1 MKIIKRWAAGLLSLF
16 LIICILPGRF
26 AGADGTR
33 TDTYETQYLEI
44 TVPDRYVKLTQ
55 STKDADPAWETAH
68 IENPSQEKTQ
78 YKALNL
84 VAAYFDPE
92 TNVTLNF
99 ISKSSSAFNVFD
111 ISGYTDEEMIEFAK
125 NIVPSDESVKAE
137 VSTYKH
143 PQMNMFR
150 IEFTFEGDNEDKELT
165 YGTIINGYLL
175 QFSMDTKHIG
185 NVTIRDDILKEF
197 VSGVKLT
204 RIMTYE
210 EYEENQKKGLIV
222 IGCFF
227 GGGILLMVLLYIISK
242 IGQKK
247 RKQRVAL
254 ISECLLD
261 FRKRKQNGEVDTSK
275 VLFEVD
281 TDYDK
286 KLLQT
291 YSTYNAWFRNIKRD
305 LIMAVLYLAIVGY
318 AVYLGSKLVMFI
330 GIAGAVVIL
339 YLKYSGS
346 EKYCDNLIKRYDLKK
361 KKVVTATYKF
371 YNEYFTMSGIESIS
385 EYIYKQIFRVANY
398 QGYMLL
404 YISEENALVID
415 VEKVPEDQ
423 RMDFVRMI
431 MEKSRL

>member
-227 GGGILLMVLLYIISK
+227 GGGILLMVLLYIIT
-242 IGQKK
+242 
-247 RKQRVAL
+247 RYL
-254 ISECLLD
+254 P
-261 FRKRKQNGEVDTSK
+261 
-275 VLFEVD
+275 
-281 TDYDK
+281 
-286 KLLQT
+286 
-291 YSTYNAWFRNIKRD
+291 RD
-305 LIMAVLYLAIVGY
+305 
-318 AVYLGSKLVMFI
+318 
-330 GIAGAVVIL
+330 
-339 YLKYSGS
+339 YLKVIGRMYGFS
-346 EKYCDNLIKRYDLKK
+346 LKK
-361 KKVVTATYKF
+361 HTKASSIWKDG
-371 YNEYFTMSGIESIS
+371 GIDKSNPDLFVS
-385 EYIYKQIFRVANY
+385 FK
-398 QGYMLL
+398 
-404 YISEENALVID
+404 
-415 VEKVPEDQ
+415 
-423 RMDFVRMI
+423 MDKRTVLAFWKNIVRLR
-431 MEKSRL
+431 SLC